1 MADRKYMCVLVTG
14 VVVALVTAVST
25 WLITKTVI
33 ENQQKKKIEE
43 VVVENPQVAAALIS
57 KGAWI
62 DDKTKALCPLVFLVG
77 FAIVVVLLGLAWGIS
92 KYLSA
97 GGLAAMRSLPRSFL
111 RPAEQLQRAVNL

>member
-1 MADRKYMCVLVTG
+1 MADRKYMCVVVTG

-62 DDKTKALCPLVFLVG
+62 DDKTKALGPLVFLVG
-77 FAIVVVLLGLAWGIS
+77 FAIIVVLLGLAWGIS
-92 KYLSA
+92 NYLSA
-97 GGLAAMRSLPRSFL
+97 GGLAAMRRLPRSFL